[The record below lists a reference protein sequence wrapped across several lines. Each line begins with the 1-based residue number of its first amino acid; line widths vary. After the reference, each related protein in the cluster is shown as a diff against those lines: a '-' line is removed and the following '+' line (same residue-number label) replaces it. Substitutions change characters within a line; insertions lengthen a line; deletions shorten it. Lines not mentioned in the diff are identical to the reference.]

1 MGSAKY
7 SVSTNIKV
15 TLPCIVISIPKHSF
29 CNTVCI
35 CMVMQI
41 KLVVVVVD
49 QEIIV
54 PRFID
59 EVSSRIRDRVKWSR
73 KRFQGR

>member
-1 MGSAKY
+1 
-7 SVSTNIKV
+7 
-15 TLPCIVISIPKHSF
+15 
-29 CNTVCI
+29 
-35 CMVMQI
+35 MVMQI

-49 QEIIV
+49 QEMKV

-73 KRFQGR
+73 KRFQGRRELSD

>member
-1 MGSAKY
+1 
-7 SVSTNIKV
+7 
-15 TLPCIVISIPKHSF
+15 
-29 CNTVCI
+29 
-35 CMVMQI
+35 MVMQI

-49 QEIIV
+49 QEIKE

-73 KRFQGR
+73 KRFQGRRELFD